1 MEFGNRQKY
10 FVEMVFIRVVSFGEH
25 RFRQG
30 IMVFWEAEIG
40 FGEFLLKIL
49 PMHVPIS

>member
-30 IMVFWEAEIG
+30 IMVFWEAEMFYTLIWVVVCG
-40 FGEFLLKIL
+40 Y
-49 PMHVPIS
+49 V